1 MHKIIGQLLHYVGF
15 IIVVKHL
22 LYCRH

>member
-1 MHKIIGQLLHYVGF
+1 MHKIIGQLLDYVGF